1 MKKTSL
7 FLSLITLYTL
17 TSSSNCHKS
26 NSPTNQLPPET
37 HAGLNTM
44 GCLVDGVLFIPQTK
58 STTPGSAP
66 GQFAAAGYNIPG
78 PGISF
83 HWTDF
88 NDSSLSWI
96 DIHVDSVDLQA
107 GAMYTLGA
115 PPDTTN
121 LLSPNTTAMAQWAL
135 YYSESG
141 NVIPSFTH
149 TTNSQ
154 VTGQIILDYYDG
166 LNGLVAGRFSFDA
179 VNKYGD
185 TVHIREGRFD
195 MAIQR

>member
-7 FLSLITLYTL
+7 LLSLISLYIL
-17 TSSSNCHKS
+17 TSSSNCRKS

-44 GCLVDGVLFIPQTK
+44 GCTVNGEIFIPQTK
-58 STTPGSAP
+58 STPGSAP
-66 GQFAAAGYNIPG
+66 GPFSVAGYNIPG

-83 HWTDF
+83 HWTNY

-107 GAMYTLGA
+107 GTTYTLGA
-115 PPDTTN
+115 PADTTN
-121 LLSPNTTAMAQWAL
+121 VITPNTTAKAQWAL
-135 YYSESG
+135 YYSVSG
-141 NVIPSFTH
+141 NVIPSFAYR
-149 TTNSQ
+149 TNSQ
-154 VTGQIILDYYDG
+154 VTGQIILDYYDS
-166 LNGLVAGRFSFDA
+166 LNGLVAGRFTFDA
-179 VNKYGD
+179 VNNSGD
-185 TVHIREGRFD
+185 TVHVREGRFD